1 MFNDH
6 HIYHREWIWK
16 AESSQSRV
24 KSYLEIEDRF
34 YALMMMLF
42 NLELFLIGGR
52 YLKFNDYI
60 EYRRLIC

>member
-1 MFNDH
+1 MIITDCDDGKPSLVTVSL
-6 HIYHREWIWK
+6 E
-16 AESSQSRV
+16 SRV

-34 YALMMMLF
+34 YVLMMLF

-60 EYRRLIC
+60 GYGRLIC